1 MQQKDE
7 YKIVNDKVAG
17 DPENNKINDKELPE
31 GVQENKKEDKDEQNS
46 QGKSTGINTD
56 QTSNNIDN
64 KPEIENEN
72 VQGSAP
78 SPNATD
84 ENVQN
89 INDNM
94 TNSEENQEIT
104 QASTPASELQVT
116 EDNDNSQH
124 ENSQSAQCQQEND
137 EQENDQQDNHEEPFE
152 SEYVNGQNNSET
164 NKNDNKEESIERSHT
179 PDSKPPEKGVQGKK
193 HITLKRSPS
202 HQRLRRS
209 SSPLEDG
216 EIKEPQEK
224 SKKITLKRHTSD
236 DSNSDFINKIVINR
250 RASCGDDK
258 LEKRRQSVE
267 ERTHIVIA
275 RPTKLVKPVKLN
287 RHVSS
292 PENTESLLQPRI
304 SKIPWGKTN
313 WLENISATS
322 YKIDVD
328 SIKIV
333 CPVLEFLNET
343 EVKLECNPRER
354 TKSENEPVTKKV
366 EEEEKT
372 EDESEKE
379 QTEEEE
385 SPEEQKIEAKPNII
399 ALNRKIS
406 IVEDTAAKLQP
417 PPSPAK
423 NPVSEILYITN
434 LVRPFTLKQLKELLE
449 RTGRIKEGGFWTDRI
464 KSKCYVQYETTEQA
478 ETTRNALH
486 GVNWP
491 IGNGKQL
498 MIEYATED
506 DMEKAKNPVSLPSPV
521 IPEKF
526 PQKENKAPEV
536 IEKRDRERDR
546 KEEKEPERER
556 RWEPSE
562 REWNKSRDHHRKHS
576 RSPSRGRDKER
587 AKKHSRKSY
596 TPEDVNRKKHKKQDD
611 SVPQKL
617 MDDLFLKTK
626 TTPSI
631 YWQPLTP
638 QEIATKQHQ
647 RILRMEEHKRR
658 IEENKGRFK
667 ERDRR
672 GTYRRR

>member
-1 MQQKDE
+1 MIKNCLKV
-7 YKIVNDKVAG
+7 YKKTKRRIRMSRIHK
-17 DPENNKINDKELPE
+17 
-31 GVQENKKEDKDEQNS
+31 
-46 QGKSTGINTD
+46 
-56 QTSNNIDN
+56 
-64 KPEIENEN
+64 
-72 VQGSAP
+72 GSAP

-89 INDNM
+89 INVTV
-94 TNSEENQEIT
+94 TNSEDNQDNT
-104 QASTPASELQVT
+104 QEAIPASELQVT
-116 EDNDNSQH
+116 DDNDNSQQ

-137 EQENDQQDNHEEPFE
+137 QQKIKQQENDQQKIEQQENDQQKIEQQENDQPQKIEQQENDQQENHEEAFE
-152 SEYVNGQNNSET
+152 SEYVNNKNSSET
-164 NKNDNKEESIERSHT
+164 NIIENNKQSQERSHT
-179 PDSKPPEKGVQGKK
+179 PDSKPPEEGAQGKK

-202 HQRLRRS
+202 HQRRS

-236 DSNSDFINKIVINR
+236 DGNSDFINKIVINR
-250 RASCGDDK
+250 RASSGDDK
-258 LEKRRQSVE
+258 VDKKRRQSLE

-275 RPTKLVKPVKLN
+275 RPTKLAKPVKLK
-287 RHVSS
+287 RQISS
-292 PENTESLLQPRI
+292 PENNESLLRPRI
-304 SKIPWGKTN
+304 NKTPWGKTN

-333 CPVLEFLNET
+333 CPVVEFLNES
-343 EVKLECNPRER
+343 EVKLDCIPRER

-372 EDESEKE
+372 EDESERE
-379 QTEEEE
+379 HTEEEE

-449 RTGRIKEGGFWTDRI
+449 RTGKIKEGGFWTDRI
-464 KSKCYVQYETTEQA
+464 KSKCYVQYETIEQA

-486 GVNWP
+486 GINWP

-498 MIEYATED
+498 VIDYATED
-506 DMEKAKNPVSLPSPV
+506 DMEKAKNPVSLPSPA

-526 PQKENKAPEV
+526 PQKENRAPEV
-536 IEKRDRERDR
+536 VENRNRDRERE
-546 KEEKEPERER
+546 EEKEPEKEER

-576 RSPSRGRDKER
+576 RSPSRGRDRER
-587 AKKHSRKSY
+587 ARKHSRKSY
-596 TPEDVNRKKHKKQDD
+596 TPEDIGRKKHKKQDD

-631 YWQPLTP
+631 YWQPLSP
-638 QEIATKQHQ
+638 QEIATKQQQ
-647 RILRMEEHKRR
+647 RLVRMEEHKRR